1 MGVLSTP
8 GGGAARGAV
17 QASTA
22 LAPAEPGEQ
31 LGHKTGVSHWQVS
44 LAFQVWEAPT
54 PGVAEH
60 SGRAGVGG
68 DW

>member
-22 LAPAEPGEQ
+22 LAPTELGEQ
-31 LGHKTGVSHWQVS
+31 LGHKTGVSRRQVP